1 MQEQYSRRNCLLI
14 HGVKEDANEDTD
26 KLLFQFIQDDLEVDV
41 NFVKLNV
48 WKNNIYNGI
57 IMVNS
62 DNKIKVFYDVI
73 AETSKPCCQYKIH
86 LVSILFCFLILL
98 SWIFRNHIFSE
109 QLHEKGPVPF
119 TL

>member
-26 KLLFQFIQDDLEVDV
+26 KLVFQFIQNDLEVDV

-48 WKNNIYNGI
+48 WKNNIYNGR

-62 DNKIKVFYDVI
+62 DNKIKVFYDLI
-73 AETSKPCCQYKIH
+73 A
-86 LVSILFCFLILL
+86 L
-98 SWIFRNHIFSE
+98 SWQKRQSRVASTKSI
-109 QLHEKGPVPF
+109 
-119 TL
+119 